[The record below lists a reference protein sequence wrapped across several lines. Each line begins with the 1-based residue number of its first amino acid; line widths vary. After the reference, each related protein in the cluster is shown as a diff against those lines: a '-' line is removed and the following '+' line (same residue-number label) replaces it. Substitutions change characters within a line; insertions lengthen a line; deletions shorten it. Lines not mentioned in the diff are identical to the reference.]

1 MKILGMDTSSMAASV
16 AVVEDDNLIC
26 EFTVNNK
33 KTHSQKLMPMIENML
48 SMSDLSIKD
57 MDLLL
62 LLVYYLHGP

>member
-33 KTHSQKLMPMIENML
+33 KNSFTKAYANDRKYVE
-48 SMSDLSIKD
+48 
-57 MDLLL
+57 
-62 LLVYYLHGP
+62 YE